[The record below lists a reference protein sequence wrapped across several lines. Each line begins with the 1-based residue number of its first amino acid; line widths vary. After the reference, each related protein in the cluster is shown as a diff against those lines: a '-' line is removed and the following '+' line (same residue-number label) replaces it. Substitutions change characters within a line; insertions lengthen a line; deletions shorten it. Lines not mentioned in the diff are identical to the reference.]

1 MGISSLTYQLIA
13 SIVIIFI
20 CFFIVSLNLLLGLS
34 SVFLACLLL
43 FILDRKLLITFFLTL
58 YIFQNTF
65 IAFIASFIDKF
76 TFGVLHGLNFFVPA
90 FIFLLLLLLK
100 VRFSKTLLIYSLIS
114 LLILL
119 IFLLFGLIVYKNIDP
134 VVYFRLFS
142 LPLIMLIIGSFFSQQ
157 IDFTF
162 LAKYLRVVFYILCIG
177 ALMMFFL
184 PKLYIFIMNDLDY
197 FRLKMNDP
205 LLTYPLL
212 MEKISKSLLN
222 LNFGDIRL
230 IRHGSLI
237 KHPISF
243 GYIIAVLAFFL
254 YDYFGKKGRYL
265 LLGLLVMLLIS
276 SSKGV
281 LILFVLGYF
290 LTSFY
295 SSSYNFS
302 YLVGITAS
310 IVLLIIIAGIKTNNE
325 HILGFIHGLTYLYRF
340 PLGNGLG
347 FSGNLSSNLTVSAF
361 GSPLPDLG
369 YWTRFQNGSESVFG
383 VLFSSLGL
391 FSLIY
396 LLCFTFIIIRFFNSE
411 RFIELKSVYILVLLI
426 FFQGVFQEEAFSPYA
441 LGFAM
446 FIAGFNYSFNNNEG
460 QLNVK

>member
-1 MGISSLTYQLIA
+1 MFASFNLIIGLFSIFLT
-13 SIVIIFI
+13 
-20 CFFIVSLNLLLGLS
+20 
-34 SVFLACLLL
+34 CLLL
-43 FILDRKLLITFFLTL
+43 YFFDKKLLLSFFVIL

-76 TFGVLHGLNFFVPA
+76 AFGVLHGLNFFVPA
-90 FIFLLLLLLK
+90 FMIMIFFTFK
-100 VRFSKTLLIYSLIS
+100 TQFSKVLLFYSLIS
-114 LLILL
+114 LLTL
-119 IFLLFGLIVYKNIDP
+119 LLFLFIGLIIYNNIDP

-142 LPLIMLIIGSFFSQQ
+142 LPIIMLIIGTFFSQY
-157 IDFTF
+157 IDFVF
-162 LAKYLRVVFYILCIG
+162 LARLFRVAFYVLCIG
-177 ALMMFFL
+177 ALVMFFM
-184 PKLYIFIMNDLDY
+184 PKLYIFVMNDLSY

-205 LLTYPLL
+205 LLTYPLF

-222 LNFGDIRL
+222 LNFSDIRL

-243 GYIIAVLAFFL
+243 GYIIAVLSFFL
-254 YDYFGKKGRYL
+254 YDFFDKKKMYL

-276 SSKGV
+276 SSKGALV
-281 LILFVLGYF
+281 LFVLGYF

-295 SSSYNFS
+295 SGGNNFS
-302 YLVGITAS
+302 HLIGITTTF
-310 IVLLIIIAGIKTNNE
+310 VLIIVIAGIKSSNE
-325 HILGFIHGLTYLYRF
+325 HILGFVHGLTYLYRM

-361 GSPLPDLG
+361 GPPLPDLG

-396 LLCFTFIIIRFFNSE
+396 LFCFIFIIIRFFNSQ
-411 RFIELKSVYILVLLI
+411 RFVELKSIYILVLLI

-441 LGFAM
+441 LAFAM
-446 FIAGFNYSFNNNEG
+446 FIAGFNYSYNTNKDFSY
-460 QLNVK
+460 K